1 MGDRLG
7 DQHQIARLSSPAHQP
22 RGHKLYPAEASDRL
36 EVACGRQLTDM
47 TSVSSRGVPL
57 PRIIST
63 FAEYR
68 HWRSTLPL
76 KRIKL
81 AQAPSATTSNGTN
94 GTNGT
99 KSIGTST
106 EHDGTVL
113 VAPSIGFVP
122 TMGALHAGH
131 LALAK
136 RARKESDLVVLSI
149 FVNPAQFAPSED
161 LDKYPR
167 TLDKDLEAI
176 VATAEP
182 VMPYTNGTASH
193 AANGYSTNSHSN
205 GTTDGA
211 NAQPELRSAVD
222 VILLPSA
229 RELYP
234 TGITQ
239 DVSAQ
244 RGAFIAVHGLS
255 HQLEG
260 LVRPH
265 FFRGV
270 STVVHKLLAIVR
282 PTTLYLG
289 QKDVQQCVVVRR
301 MMTDLLWHLDTNLVV
316 GETVREQDGLAMSS
330 RNVYLSQRD
339 RKTAPR
345 LYRAL
350 QAARQAYLAGEV
362 RDAEEV
368 KNICRRHLA
377 PSSANGAGQR
387 ESSIT
392 AAEIAGN
399 SSATSTDGNSSIRQN
414 GDVEEDLEI
423 EYVSVADSV
432 DLAEWVGD
440 LPPPSTTTT
449 SSSRTSS
456 STVGNATDARPDSG
470 ITPANDT
477 VPTTTSSSSATTT
490 ARGEDGALDKQAVSD
505 LQRHSKIAILSAA
518 IRLGSTRILDNV
530 LLDGSIDDLGLSTTT
545 AELDGVVGT
554 LPRS

>member
-1 MGDRLG
+1 M
-7 DQHQIARLSSPAHQP
+7 
-22 RGHKLYPAEASDRL
+22 ASVGGRK
-36 EVACGRQLTDM
+36 VA
-47 TSVSSRGVPL
+47 L

-76 KRIKL
+76 KRVKL
-81 AQAPSATTSNGTN
+81 SQPRPSSAPSSRPGSAASNGLLS
-94 GTNGT
+94 GTPEKQSAGT
-99 KSIGTST
+99 DTSSSSIATPTASSPTASSTSGST
-106 EHDGTVL
+106 AATDDDAVL
-113 VAPSIGFVP
+113 VAPTIGFVP

-131 LALAK
+131 LALAR

-167 TLDKDLEAI
+167 TLDRDLEAI
-176 VATAEP
+176 AATAEP
-182 VMPYTNGTASH
+182 VTDGTNGTVLDDKT
-193 AANGYSTNSHSN
+193 NGHSQ
-205 GTTDGA
+205 DHSD
-211 NAQPELRSAVD
+211 ESEYRSAVD

-270 STVVHKLLAIVR
+270 STVVHKLLAVVR

-301 MMTDLLWHLDTNLVV
+301 MMTDLLWHLDTRLVV
-316 GETVREQDGLAMSS
+316 GDTVREPDGLAMSS
-330 RNVYLSQRD
+330 RNVYLSTKD
-339 RKTAPR
+339 RATAPR
-345 LYRAL
+345 LYHAL
-350 QAARQAYLAGEV
+350 QVAKSAYLAGEA
-362 RDAEEV
+362 RTADDV
-368 KNICRRHLA
+368 KAICRRLLS
-377 PSSANGAGQR
+377 PSTAAGQVSR
-387 ESSIT
+387 GLQECSLGSAELEGTTPAHESADVY
-392 AAEIAGN
+392 AAQA
-399 SSATSTDGNSSIRQN
+399 SRPAQN
-414 GDVEEDLEI
+414 GPVEADAAVEEDLEV

-432 DLAEWVGD
+432 DLAEWIGE
-440 LPPPSTTTT
+440 LSSPPS
-449 SSSRTSS
+449 SRVPGGRNGLANGGSQAAAAA
-456 STVGNATDARPDSG
+456 ATAAAGDGG
-470 ITPANDT
+470 IA
-477 VPTTTSSSSATTT
+477 
-490 ARGEDGALDKQAVSD
+490 
-505 LQRHSKIAILSAA
+505 KIAILSAA

-530 LLDGSIDDLGLSTTT
+530 LLDGDVADLGLHT
-545 AELDGVVGT
+545 AAPALDSVVGR
-554 LPRS
+554 LPSAQH

>member
-1 MGDRLG
+1 M
-7 DQHQIARLSSPAHQP
+7 
-22 RGHKLYPAEASDRL
+22 AS
-36 EVACGRQLTDM
+36 VG
-47 TSVSSRGVPL
+47 SRTVPL
-57 PRIIST
+57 PRIISS

-68 HWRSTLPL
+68 HWRATLPL
-76 KRIKL
+76 KRVKL
-81 AQAPSATTSNGTN
+81 AHSQSAAAATTNGSS
-94 GTNGT
+94 NGT

-106 EHDGTVL
+106 GPDHDGTVL

-136 RARKESDLVVLSI
+136 RARKETDLVVLSI

-182 VMPYTNGTASH
+182 VMPYTNGHAHEHAHEHALASGH
-193 AANGYSTNSHSN
+193 TSGTNGVTH
-205 GTTDGA
+205 GDE
-211 NAQPELRSAVD
+211 PELRSAVD

-270 STVVHKLLAIVR
+270 STVVHKLLASVR

-301 MMTDLLWHLDTNLVV
+301 MMTDLLWHLDTSLVV
-316 GETVREQDGLAMSS
+316 GETVRESDGLAMSS
-330 RNVYLSQRD
+330 RNVYLSPRD
-339 RKTAPR
+339 RRTAPR

-350 QAARQAYLAGEV
+350 QAARHAYLDQGV
-362 RDAEEV
+362 RSADEI
-368 KNICRRHLA
+368 KSICRRHLA
-377 PSSANGAGQR
+377 PSTVGEDGGRSA
-387 ESSIT
+387 IT

-399 SSATSTDGNSSIRQN
+399 GAVTGDRHANHTSRAQEAT
-414 GDVEEDLEI
+414 EEDEDDLEI

-440 LPPPSTTTT
+440 LPPPT
-449 SSSRTSS
+449 SSTAANSS
-456 STVGNATDARPDSG
+456 VGDGIRPDSG
-470 ITPANDT
+470 I
-477 VPTTTSSSSATTT
+477 VPIPDTTSTRTETGIGSTGGD
-490 ARGEDGALDKQAVSD
+490 ARAVSD
-505 LQRHSKIAILSAA
+505 LQRHCKIAILSAA

-530 LLDGSIDDLGLSTTT
+530 ILDGSVADLGLSTATT
-545 AELDGVVGT
+545 ELNGVVGT
-554 LPRS
+554 FR